1 MPTGPKGQ
9 KRPADAIGNAV
20 KVMRIATEEE
30 PEDYGPAKPAKDE
43 AAVEAG
49 RKGGDARAI
58 NMTPERRAEVAR
70 QAAKS
75 RWKTGSPVRA
85 PKERT

>member
-30 PEDYGPAKPAKDE
+30 PEDFGPAKPEKNE
-43 AAVEAG
+43 AAAEMG
-49 RKGGDARAI
+49 RKGAAARTAAT
-58 NMTPERRAEVAR
+58 TPERRAEIAR
-70 QAAKS
+70 EAAKK
-75 RWKTGSPVRA
+75 RWQNNS
-85 PKERT
+85 

>member
-30 PEDYGPAKPAKDE
+30 PEDYGPEKPEKNE
-43 AAVEAG
+43 AAAAMG
-49 RKGGDARAI
+49 RKGAAARAAA
-58 NMTPERRAEVAR
+58 MTPERRAEIAR
-70 QAAKS
+70 QAAAR
-75 RWKTGSPVRA
+75 RWTKKA
-85 PKERT
+85 PK